1 MTKLGLVKVPVTID
15 RLLVDGFVP
24 SQGQSASPAPSPG

>member
-1 MTKLGLVKVPVTID
+1 VPVTID

-24 SQGQSASPAPSPG
+24 SQGQSASPAPGPS